1 MGRLSN
7 ISGREAVKIFD
18 KFGYVLDHQTGSH
31 MILWH
36 ESKPTLSVPNHR
48 ELAPG
53 LLRSLGRYLLSL
65 LTENANSS
73 HNFSDGH
80 GKTLLARAT
89 SQGNFQLSLHVTLHS
104 LSGI

>member
-7 ISGREAVKIFD
+7 ISGKEAAKIFE

-31 MILWH
+31 MILWC

-53 LLRSLGRYLLSL
+53 LLRSLIRQAGITVDEFL
-65 LTENANSS
+65 EN
-73 HNFSDGH
+73 
-80 GKTLLARAT
+80 K
-89 SQGNFQLSLHVTLHS
+89 
-104 LSGI
+104 